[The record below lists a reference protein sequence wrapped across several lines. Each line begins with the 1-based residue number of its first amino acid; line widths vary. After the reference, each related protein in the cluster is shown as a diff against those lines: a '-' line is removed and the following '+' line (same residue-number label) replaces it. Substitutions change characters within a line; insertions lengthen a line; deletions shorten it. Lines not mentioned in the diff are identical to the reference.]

1 MKKQRINL
9 FLKEEQL
16 LSDAQMNVLHGGGS
30 PDLSPDKACSCG
42 CQGNSSTA
50 DNKMLTLK
58 VDLQPLALRHVTVF
72 SSQLLLHGELQKV
85 KGH

>member
-30 PDLSPDKACSCG
+30 PDLSP
-42 CQGNSSTA
+42 
-50 DNKMLTLK
+50 L
-58 VDLQPLALRHVTVF
+58 
-72 SSQLLLHGELQKV
+72 
-85 KGH
+85 

>member
-1 MKKQRINL
+1 M
-9 FLKEEQL
+9 
-16 LSDAQMNVLHGGGS
+16 SSMVV
-30 PDLSPDKACSCG
+30 DLQICHQTKHALVG
-42 CQGNSSTA
+42 VKVIVRLQTT
-50 DNKMLTLK
+50 KMLTLK